1 MKNTYKLLLALF
13 TLVGFASCD
22 ENVDDVMNI
31 EGSADLSLQISHTFG
46 EEAFHLDQE
55 YTATNGATFKFN
67 ELRYWISNVEL
78 TKENGETFKVA
89 DSYYLI
95 QNMKEQVVQDRF
107 VLPDSVRETVV
118 LKNIPAG
125 TYTGI
130 SFAVGIDPMYN
141 DDLTQTAGELNA
153 LQNMSYSSW
162 MWFTSYI
169 FTKLKGTT
177 SQGGEEVAFS
187 FETGSNDCYRN
198 INLQLEEP
206 IMISDKMG
214 DEITVQ
220 NDIEKLFSDI
230 NFDGDLMSGTQYV
243 IGATKPELMMKLSNN
258 YQAAFTVE

>member
-31 EGSADLSLQISHTFG
+31 EGSANLSLQIAHTFG
-46 EEAFHLDQE
+46 DEAFQLDQE
-55 YTATNGATFKFN
+55 YTSTDGASLKFN

-118 LKNIPAG
+118 LKNIPTG

-177 SQGGEEVAFS
+177 SHGGEEVAFS

-206 IMISDKMG
+206 IMIADNMG

-243 IGATKPELMMKLSNN
+243 IGATKPEMMMKLSNN